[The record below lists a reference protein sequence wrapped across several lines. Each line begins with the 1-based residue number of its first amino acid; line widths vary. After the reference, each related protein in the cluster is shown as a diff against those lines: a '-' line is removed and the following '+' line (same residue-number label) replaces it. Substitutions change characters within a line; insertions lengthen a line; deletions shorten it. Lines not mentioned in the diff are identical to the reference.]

1 MDLGIAGKKA
11 LVVGA
16 SEGIGFVTAKGL
28 AEEGAEV
35 FICSRN
41 PGKLNEA
48 RERLMKE
55 TGQGVEWFAADVM
68 RAPDVAKLA
77 SWIGQK
83 AASLDILVSAVGGS
97 RRARF
102 EELRDEDWLENYE
115 FNVLGAVRVVRALLP
130 ALRKARNPAVVLLGA
145 AGAKQP
151 YANQVGVRRPQGG
164 HPCAHQVAGDRV
176 LLGRPAGQF
185 RLSRADAD
193 LALARPGGGARQG
206 ARRGGG
212 CDHRRIRRGDSPQ
225 AFRETGG
232 NRGDGR
238 FPVLRE
244 GELHHRAVDQR
255 RRRYRPRAFVNSKS
269 GGQGSAAGGAT
280 PT

>member
-68 RAPDVAKLA
+68 RAPDVVKLA

-130 ALRKARNPAVVLLGA
+130 ALRKARNPAIVLLGA

-151 YANQVGVRRPQGG
+151 YANQVVSGVHKAGILALTKSLATEFCSDGLRVNSVCPGRTLTSLWLDRAEALGKERG
-164 HPCAHQVAGDRV
+164 VA
-176 LLGRPAGQF
+176 
-185 RLSRADAD
+185 ADAIID
-193 LALARPGGGARQG
+193 EFAEEIPLRRFARPEEIAAMVVFLCSERASYITGQSISVDGGIV
-206 ARRGGG
+206 RG
-212 CDHRRIRRGDSPQ
+212 
-225 AFRETGG
+225 
-232 NRGDGR
+232 
-238 FPVLRE
+238 L
-244 GELHHRAVDQR
+244 L
-255 RRRYRPRAFVNSKS
+255 
-269 GGQGSAAGGAT
+269 
-280 PT
+280 